1 MQEGLRKE
9 SKYIIT
15 KNSMK
20 KRKAVKEG
28 QKTCKIYRKQ
38 ITKW

>member
-20 KRKAVKEG
+20 KREAVKEG
-28 QKTCKIYRKQ
+28 QKPIRYTENK
-38 ITKW
+38 